1 MQTLKVNPSGR
12 FQTPMVCL
20 RFGSF
25 LQVGHKVR
33 NLALFVYLVQL
44 LCQWG
49 AESLYF
55 LCFPF
60 ILRLWVN
67 SWESPLLLSRITS
80 KYRCFS
86 IVFYEVEG
94 IVWFVIHLFIIVCR
108 FWRFLETFYMEFLV
122 LLQFYKLTQ

>member
-20 RFGSF
+20 HFGSF

-55 LCFPF
+55 IMFSFYFMLLGKQ
-60 ILRLWVN
+60 LRI
-67 SWESPLLLSRITS
+67 PT
-80 KYRCFS
+80 FS
-86 IVFYEVEG
+86 I
-94 IVWFVIHLFIIVCR
+94 
-108 FWRFLETFYMEFLV
+108 
-122 LLQFYKLTQ
+122 